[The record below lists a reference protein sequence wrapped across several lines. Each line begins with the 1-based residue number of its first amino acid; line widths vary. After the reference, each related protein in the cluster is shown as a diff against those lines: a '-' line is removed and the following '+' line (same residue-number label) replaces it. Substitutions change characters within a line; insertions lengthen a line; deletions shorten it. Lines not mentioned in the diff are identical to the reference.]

1 MKKCAE
7 CGKENIDKA
16 IYCANCGAKLDTI
29 SKNSNSNSTSG
40 SVSNKSS
47 SSNSGSSGSVS
58 NNPNSSVPP
67 PALNTLKRYIAND
80 SSSGSSNRG
89 AGSTNSSSSSSNR
102 GAGST
107 NSSSSSSNRGA
118 GSSNSSSSSNSTIN
132 KKTGIDSSN
141 LKLCCCYVPVI
152 LFILFIVYALI
163 FHGFAEN
170 FPISY
175 GHSYEGIDL
184 DGDGKLSFNEASQLD
199 PTIPKEQMT
208 KYFNEADTN
217 SNGFLKGHEFELFY
231 DNVNRYYNIYG
242 NSSSDNDKYKYSSSS
257 SSSSNNNKQSGSS
270 SSSSGNYKYVNEL
283 NDQEFDNSSE
293 GYLLTCPYCGSEA
306 VYETGGHYKCAECG
320 NSIYNPD
327 DLELA
332 YDDGYIDLLSPIFL
346 FIS

>member
-40 SVSNKSS
+40 AVSNKSS
-47 SSNSGSSGSVS
+47 SSNTGSSGSVS

-67 PALNTLKRYIAND
+67 PALNTLKSYIAND
-80 SSSGSSNRG
+80 SSSG
-89 AGSTNSSSSSSNR
+89 
-102 GAGST
+102 
-107 NSSSSSSNRGA
+107 SSNRGA

-184 DGDGKLSFNEASQLD
+184 DGDGKLSFNKASQLD
-199 PTIPKEQMT
+199 PTIPNEQMT

>member
-118 GSSNSSSSSNSTIN
+118 GSTNSSSSSSNS
-132 KKTGIDSSN
+132 
-141 LKLCCCYVPVI
+141 
-152 LFILFIVYALI
+152 FIVYALI

-199 PTIPKEQMT
+199 PTIPNEQMT

-257 SSSSNNNKQSGSS
+257 SSSSNNNNKQSGSS